1 MIKLIKRSIEYT
13 NERYGKQKY
22 VFVYDKDPVQPMR
35 YGKIQYQV
43 MAMVQ
48 KEQLR
53 DDEGYLF
60 GVGTHTFRHSYGRK
74 LTEMNVDDQTIAKL
88 LGHANTSS
96 VKYYR
101 KYGNQALA
109 DATRDV
115 RKNMDDILGAFVEE
129 W

>member
-1 MIKLIKRSIEYT
+1 
-13 NERYGKQKY
+13 
-22 VFVYDKDPVQPMR
+22 
-35 YGKIQYQV
+35 

-48 KEQLR
+48 EKQIR
-53 DDEGYLF
+53 DDEGKLF

-96 VKYYR
+96 VRHYR

-115 RKNMDDILGAFVEE
+115 RRSIDEILGVFAEE